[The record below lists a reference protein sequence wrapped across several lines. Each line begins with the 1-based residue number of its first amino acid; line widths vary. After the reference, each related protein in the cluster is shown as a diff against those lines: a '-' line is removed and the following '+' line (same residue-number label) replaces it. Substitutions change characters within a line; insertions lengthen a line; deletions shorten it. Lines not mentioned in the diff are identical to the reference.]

1 MKKRKS
7 PVIIL
12 VLFLFLVAPIVNTSG
27 ENNAKDP
34 PIDVDIAFLLD
45 QTGPISVYA
54 DAFQAAAYIAIDHLN
69 DKQDDYTFQV
79 YFYDTGCDGAT
90 AAAAAQDIVDS
101 GINLV
106 VGALCSFASMNAN
119 DVLDIYDI
127 PQISPTSTSP
137 ELSNATAYPD
147 FFRVVPSDALQGQAL
162 NAVVAADMPADGTV
176 ALVHMMNDY
185 GSGIANS
192 FADAYAESN
201 NTLCTQIGYEEWNN
215 PDYDTIVQY
224 VMDDGCTSVVLASYA
239 ADGAMIIDEMALQE
253 FTGQIYAGDGICDAS
268 MYDEVSDNSLLDGII
283 CTQPQYSQ
291 PSTTRALEFSAD
303 CYGDCAAGIYTAE
316 TYDAFSI
323 MMESYI
329 LTQLE
334 DIDLVDA
341 IHFIGYEWEGASSNI
356 TFNEDGDVAGQGHG
370 ICEFNSSN
378 SSLDCPI
385 IYVSDS
391 FNFIPDNEL
400 YGYDVFTL
408 MDTDEDGI
416 ADIFDDFPNDAC
428 ADTDTDQDG
437 SPDIILPNCTTT
449 LEEDIDDD
457 NDGVYDIE
465 DAFPL
470 DPSESLDYDGDGIG
484 DLTDN
489 DDDNDG
495 FTDDI
500 DAFPL
505 DSTENMDTDGDN
517 IGDNADTDDDND
529 LISDEA
535 EITLGTD
542 PLDSDTDDD
551 GFTDDI
557 DALPLDSTE
566 NMDTD
571 GDNIGDNADTDDD
584 GDGVSDID
592 DAFPLDSTENM
603 DTDGDNIGDN
613 ADTDDDG
620 DGVSDIDDAFPLDS
634 TENMD
639 TDGDNIGD
647 NADTDDDNDLISDEA
662 EITLGTDPLD
672 SDTDDDGF
680 LDSADDYPLDAGKYS
695 ASVEAENAGLPGF
708 GIFLPLISM
717 FIASIAISRKRN
729 SDGQ

>member
-90 AAAAAQDIVDS
+90 AATAAQTIVDS
-101 GINLV
+101 GFDLV
-106 VGALCSFASMNAN
+106 VGALCSGASVGANA
-119 DVLDIYDI
+119 VLSDAGI
-127 PQISPTSTSP
+127 PHISPTSSMP
-137 ELSNATAYPD
+137 GLSNATAYPD
-147 FFRVVPSDALQGQAL
+147 FFRVVLSDALQGQAL
-162 NAVVAADMPADGTV
+162 NAIVADDMPADETV
-176 ALVHMMNDY
+176 ALVHMTNSY
-185 GSGIANS
+185 GSGLADS
-192 FADAYAESN
+192 FAAAYTASG
-201 NTLCTQIGYEEWNN
+201 NTLCTQIGYEDSATDFNSAV
-215 PDYDTIVQY
+215 TA

-239 ADGAMIIDEMALQE
+239 ADGAMIIDEMASQE
-253 FTGQIYAGDGICDAS
+253 FTGQIYGGDGICDAS
-268 MYDEVSDNSLLDGII
+268 MYDELSDNSLLDGII
-283 CTQPQYSQ
+283 CAQPQYYQ
-291 PSTTRALEFSAD
+291 PSTTRASEFSAD

-329 LTQLE
+329 LTQIE

-341 IHFIGYEWEGASSNI
+341 IHYIGYEWEGASNII
-356 TFNEDGDVAGQGHG
+356 TFNIDGDVAGQGYG
-370 ICEFNSSN
+370 ICEFNSPN
-378 SSLDCPI
+378 SSLNCPI
-385 IYVSDS
+385 IYVPES

-437 SPDIILPNCTTT
+437 YPDTILSNCTTT

-495 FTDDI
+495 FTDDV

-571 GDNIGDNADTDDD
+571 GDT
-584 GDGVSDID
+584 
-592 DAFPLDSTENM
+592 
-603 DTDGDNIGDN
+603 
-613 ADTDDDG
+613 
-620 DGVSDIDDAFPLDS
+620 
-634 TENMD
+634 
-639 TDGDNIGD
+639 IGD

>member
-1 MKKRKS
+1 MLTLISKKDMKKRKS

-45 QTGPISVYA
+45 QTGPISVFA

-90 AAAAAQDIVDS
+90 AATAAQTIVDS
-101 GINLV
+101 GFDLV
-106 VGALCSFASMNAN
+106 VGALCSGASVGAN
-119 DVLDIYDI
+119 SVLSDAGI
-127 PQISPTSTSP
+127 PHISPTSSMP
-137 ELSNATAYPD
+137 GLSNATAYPD
-147 FFRVVPSDALQGQAL
+147 FFRVVLSDALQGQAL
-162 NAVVAADMPADGTV
+162 NAIVADDMPADGTV
-176 ALVHMMNDY
+176 ALIHIEDSY
-185 GSGIANS
+185 GNGMANS

-201 NTLCTQIGYEEWNN
+201 NTLCTQIGYDDD
-215 PDYDTIVQY
+215 PDYDAIVQS
-224 VMDDGCTSVVLASYA
+224 VIDDECTSVVLFSYA
-239 ADGAMIIDEMALQE
+239 ADGAMIIDEMASQE
-253 FTGQIYAGDGICDAS
+253 FTGQIYGGDGICDAS
-268 MYDEVSDNSLLDGII
+268 MYDELSDNSLLDGII
-283 CTQPQYSQ
+283 CAQPQYYQ

-329 LTQLE
+329 LTQIE

-341 IHFIGYEWEGASSNI
+341 IHYIGYEWEGASNII
-356 TFNEDGDVAGQGHG
+356 TFNIDGDVAGQGYG

-378 SSLDCPI
+378 SSLNCPI
-385 IYVSDS
+385 IYVPES

-437 SPDIILPNCTTT
+437 SPDTILPNCTTT

-505 DSTENMDTDGDN
+505 DSTENMDTDGD
-517 IGDNADTDDDND
+517 T
-529 LISDEA
+529 
-535 EITLGTD
+535 
-542 PLDSDTDDD
+542 
-551 GFTDDI
+551 
-557 DALPLDSTE
+557 
-566 NMDTD
+566 
-571 GDNIGDNADTDDD
+571 IGDNADTDDD
-584 GDGVSDID
+584 GDGVSDIE

-603 DTDGDNIGDN
+603 DTDGDTIGDN
-613 ADTDDDG
+613 ADTDDDN
-620 DGVSDIDDAFPLDS
+620 DGFTDDIDAFPLDS

-639 TDGDNIGD
+639 TDGDTIGD

>member
-1 MKKRKS
+1 MNEHRTS
-7 PVIIL
+7 VIVL
-12 VLFLFLVAPIVNTSG
+12 VLILFLVPPIVNASG

-54 DAFQAAAYIAIDHLN
+54 DAFQEAAYIAIEHLN
-69 DKQDDYTFQV
+69 DKQDDYNFQV
-79 YFYDTGCDGAT
+79 TFFDTGCDGTTAAT
-90 AAAAAQDIVDS
+90 AAQTIVSS
-101 GINLV
+101 GFGLV
-106 VGALCSFASMNAN
+106 LGALCSGASMGAN
-119 DVLDIYDI
+119 SLLSDAGI
-127 PQISPTSTSP
+127 PHISPTSSSP
-137 ELSNATAYPD
+137 ALSDATAYPD

-176 ALVHMMNDY
+176 ALVHMTNSY
-185 GSGIANS
+185 GSGLADS
-192 FADAYAESN
+192 FAAAYTASN
-201 NTLCTQIGYEEWNN
+201 NTLCTQIGYEETTT
-215 PDYDTIVQY
+215 DFAAAVTA
-224 VMDDGCTSVVLASYA
+224 VMDAECTSVVLVSYA
-239 ADGAMIIDEMALQE
+239 ADGAMIVEEMAYQG
-253 FTGQIYAGDGICDAS
+253 FSGQIYGGDSICGAS
-268 MYDEVSDNSLLDGII
+268 MYDEVSDNSVLDGII

-291 PSTTRALEFSAD
+291 PPTVRASEFNAD
-303 CYGDCAAGIYTAE
+303 CSNNNDCAAGIFTAE

-329 LTQLE
+329 LTQIE

-341 IHFIGYEWEGASSNI
+341 IHYIGYEWEGASSNI
-356 TFNEDGDVAGQGHG
+356 TFNIDGDVAGQGYG

-378 SSLDCPI
+378 SSLNCPI
-385 IYVSDS
+385 IYVSES

-428 ADTDTDQDG
+428 ADTDTDGDG
-437 SPDIILPNCTTT
+437 YPDTILSNCTTT

-470 DPSESLDYDGDGIG
+470 DPSESLDNDGDGIG

-500 DAFPL
+500 DSFPL
-505 DSTENMDTDGDN
+505 DSTENMDTDNDT

-529 LISDEA
+529 LLSDEV

-557 DALPLDSTE
+557 DAFPLDSTE
-566 NMDTD
+566 YLDTD
-571 GDNIGDNADTDDD
+571 GDTIGDNSDSDDD
-584 GDGVSDID
+584 GDGVSDLED
-592 DAFPLDSTENM
+592 TFPLDSTESL
-603 DTDGDNIGDN
+603 DTDSDNIG
-613 ADTDDDG
+613 
-620 DGVSDIDDAFPLDS
+620 
-634 TENMD
+634 
-639 TDGDNIGD
+639 
-647 NADTDDDNDLISDEA
+647 
-662 EITLGTDPLD
+662 
-672 SDTDDDGF
+672 
-680 LDSADDYPLDAGKYS
+680 
-695 ASVEAENAGLPGF
+695 
-708 GIFLPLISM
+708 
-717 FIASIAISRKRN
+717 
-729 SDGQ
+729 